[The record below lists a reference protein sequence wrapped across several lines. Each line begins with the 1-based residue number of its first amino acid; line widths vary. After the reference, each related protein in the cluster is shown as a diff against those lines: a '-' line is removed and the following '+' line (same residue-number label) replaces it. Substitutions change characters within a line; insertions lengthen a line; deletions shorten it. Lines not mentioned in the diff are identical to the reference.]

1 MLIAI
6 AAGVLLATNISTSPT
21 TYSIKEGD
29 TLSLIAARHNVTVNA
44 LVEFNHLENP
54 HKLALG
60 TRINIPTPKKSPS
73 VSLPTGK
80 YRVSEGENDWTI
92 ARKFGASVS
101 EIHRLN
107 PGVKWTKLQLG
118 QILSVPTVKSV
129 AGMALA
135 SANKAKKPTGYSV
148 VQGDNDWII
157 ARKLGSTPSKL
168 RAANPGV
175 VWTRL
180 QIGQKLNLPGGV
192 TAVSLKN
199 PAINTRHAKIIRDSV
214 NIRRGPGTQ
223 HATVTIVGSGTQ
235 VTVLDRDG
243 DWYKLKFPKGT
254 VGWVR
259 GDMLKPLSAT
269 AVARSSSTRNPR
281 SIVAKSASSAKSVA
295 YNAKT
300 GNSLVDKALS
310 LQGIRYRYGGMSRSG
325 TDCSGFT
332 SMVFAE
338 HGIKLPRTS
347 GSQAGAGSKVDK
359 GSLKPGDLVFFK
371 TSRSSRINHVGI
383 YIGSGKFVHASSAK
397 GRVRTDSLS
406 DGYYSN
412 RYVTARRVAGG
423 SVAAKEEAKP
433 AAKPA
438 AKPDSAATD
447 KSGPE
452 AKPPVK
458 PEEKPASTG
467 IGADP
472 VSG

>member
-21 TYSIKEGD
+21 TYSIKKGD
-29 TLSLIAARHNVTVNA
+29 TLSLIAARYNVTVND
-44 LVEFNHLENP
+44 LVEFNRLENP

-60 TRINIPTPKKSPS
+60 TQLRIPTAKKAQT

-80 YRVSEGENDWTI
+80 YRVSEGENDWII
-92 ARKFGASVS
+92 ARKFGATVS

-107 PGVKWTKLQLG
+107 PGVKWTRLQLG
-118 QILSVPTVKSV
+118 QVLSVPTVKSI

-135 SANKAKKPTGYSV
+135 SANKEKKPTGYSV

-157 ARKLGSTPSKL
+157 ARKLGTTPSKL
-168 RAANPGV
+168 RAANAGV
-175 VWTRL
+175 EWTRL
-180 QIGQKLNLPGGV
+180 QIGQKLILPGGV
-192 TAVSLKN
+192 TTVSLKN
-199 PAINTRHAKIIRDSV
+199 AAINTRHAKIIRDSV

-223 HATVTIVGSGTQ
+223 HSTVTIVSSGTQ

-281 SIVAKSASSAKSVA
+281 SIIAKSASSSKPVA

-347 GSQAGAGSKVDK
+347 GSQAGAGAKVDK

-371 TSRSSRINHVGI
+371 TNRSSRINHVGI

-423 SVAAKEEAKP
+423 SVVTKEEARPAEKP
-433 AAKPA
+433 E
-438 AKPDSAATD
+438 SAASKPET
-447 KSGPE
+447 E
-452 AKPPVK
+452 AKPPTK